1 MPRWK
6 VLIRSGNSAIVT
18 DMEPVQVP
26 AGVVRTTQ
34 FRMAERLAGGDLAL
48 KLAELFDQSHSWEQ
62 VARDLYATYGISI
75 TGQTLRRWAEQLGIG
90 AAA

>member
-1 MPRWK
+1 M
-6 VLIRSGNSAIVT
+6 
-18 DMEPVQVP
+18 QP
-26 AGVVRTTQ
+26 AGVVKSAQ
-34 FRMAERLAGGDLAL
+34 FRMAERLAGGE
-48 KLAELFDQSHSWEQ
+48 LAEKLGTQFAATGSWEQ

>member
-1 MPRWK
+1 M
-6 VLIRSGNSAIVT
+6 IYGGNSAIVT

-26 AGVVRTTQ
+26 GGVVRTTQ
-34 FRMAERLAGGDLAL
+34 FRMAERLAGGELAL
-48 KLAELFDQSHSWEQ
+48 KLAQMFDQSHSWEQ
-62 VARDLYATYGISI
+62 VARDLYATYGIEV